1 VNKGLCHSL
10 LCTANMQERQY
21 FGEVLYLNLA
31 LGQDEH
37 SMDEPWRLLGL
48 FARLL
53 GPRGQ

>member
-1 VNKGLCHSL
+1 
-10 LCTANMQERQY
+10 MQERQY